1 MHNKVETAFRSFV
14 WENAK
19 AEYKARHVLFVGVH
33 KHFAGASWVE
43 LRSSITF
50 IMMYLLYCC
59 VADIMSVQLSCIEAR
74 TRTLTDFP
82 GNSSLAIRL
91 MPRLFGTNAHGSL
104 PTRMC
109 QGVCSIPS
117 QDYSVRVGLR
127 LLIFEA
133 RFNSNTT
140 TIQIT
145 CTIDIRWA
153 SDWPNQFASLP
164 HEGRSAQSTALTA
177 VYFCPRAFLSAIW
190 TSY

>member
-1 MHNKVETAFRSFV
+1 MPWFTKSVVIKRYWCIIRLKRPFAALYERTRKSNT
-14 WENAK
+14 
-19 AEYKARHVLFVGVH
+19 RHVLFVGVH
-33 KHFAGASWVE
+33 KHFAGATWVE

-91 MPRLFGTNAHGSL
+91 MPRPFGTNAHGSL

-109 QGVCSIPS
+109 QGVCSIPF

-127 LLIFEA
+127 LLIFEGG
-133 RFNSNTT
+133 FK
-140 TIQIT
+140 QQH
-145 CTIDIRWA
+145 DDD
-153 SDWPNQFASLP
+153 SDYVYKFGTSDELVTRRISLL
-164 HEGRSAQSTALTA
+164 RSHTNVDQ
-177 VYFCPRAFLSAIW
+177 PRAQR
-190 TSY
+190 